1 MADRKVYV
9 NVTVRLIIRADEGAE
24 ISNILDEMDYNFS
37 DTTGK
42 ANIEDTEITN
52 YDITDSK

>member
-9 NVTVRLIIRADEGAE
+9 DVTVRLIIRADDDAS
-24 ISNILDEMDYNFS
+24 IDHILNELDYNFS

-52 YDITDSK
+52 YNITDSK